1 MQGSDL
7 IDIDVL
13 NLKML
18 VYAALFHLNYK
29 CSLVWIYS
37 HLNVHQ
43 LIAERPALDKQTIEH
58 CVQDSVMMTRM
69 VEIQSIL
76 WL

>member
-18 VYAALFHLNYK
+18 VYAATATFSSKL
-29 CSLVWIYS
+29 
-37 HLNVHQ
+37 
-43 LIAERPALDKQTIEH
+43 
-58 CVQDSVMMTRM
+58 
-69 VEIQSIL
+69 
-76 WL
+76 